1 MTTANTEPPET
12 EPLEVLV
19 RQWLSGRAHVR
30 ELRVIVEAEGVVL
43 EGRAASYYAKQLA
56 QHAAIVVSG
65 LPLRANRIEVRGE
78 LS

>member
-12 EPLEVLV
+12 ESLESLV
-19 RQWLSGRAHVR
+19 RQWLSGRAHVYA
-30 ELRVIVEAEGVVL
+30 LRVLVEEEGVVL
-43 EGRAASYYAKQLA
+43 EGRVLSYYAKQLA

-78 LS
+78 HS